1 MPSPKP
7 MRSLHRRM
15 QSASEHLRF
24 ARDTGDRELIA
35 FWSSKMDGLLDLM
48 LEERAK
54 PVAALQKT

>member
-7 MRSLHRRM
+7 MRSLYRRM
-15 QSASEHLRF
+15 HSASEHLRF
-24 ARDTGDRELIA
+24 ARDIGDRELVA
-35 FWSSKMDGLLDLM
+35 FWSAKMDGLLDLM